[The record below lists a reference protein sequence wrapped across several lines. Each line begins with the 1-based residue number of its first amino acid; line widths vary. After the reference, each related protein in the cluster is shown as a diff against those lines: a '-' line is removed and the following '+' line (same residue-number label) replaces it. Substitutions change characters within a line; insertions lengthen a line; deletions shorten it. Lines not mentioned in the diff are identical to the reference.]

1 MNSQAIDG
9 IRESNQVREFHIVVI
24 EWDGEKPP
32 RQWYR
37 RLKRLAGGV
46 RGDKKVNP
54 IERRADKGIIIQE
67 GCILTP
73 SYSLARALAIMA
85 RDDFGARAVELGTTA
100 LKEHFGATAA
110 DLQIMGR
117 VEAKLSMRGRPVD
130 PVTWVV
136 TCHEEMDSFETYE
149 SRPIQC
155 PSCSGLRIH
164 VRRGYLRK
172 RSDNDRDIMNM
183 WESSR
188 FLSLPHWEKTPIN
201 YDVDNTSYPLIKEYK
216 YIEYDRG
223 RHVDKTRLLIRQSTE
238 FLTAVRS
245 INDRSFA
252 VDVLD
257 AVYVARQNLSKPER
271 LEARVKAATLFFR
284 LGGDPVSIEMV
295 EDESKVDFLDA
306 AALLGEETAVQ
317 LLMRY
322 A

>member
-85 RDDFGARAVELGTTA
+85 RDDF
-100 LKEHFGATAA
+100 
-110 DLQIMGR
+110 
-117 VEAKLSMRGRPVD
+117 
-130 PVTWVV
+130 
-136 TCHEEMDSFETYE
+136 
-149 SRPIQC
+149 
-155 PSCSGLRIH
+155 
-164 VRRGYLRK
+164 
-172 RSDNDRDIMNM
+172 
-183 WESSR
+183 
-188 FLSLPHWEKTPIN
+188 
-201 YDVDNTSYPLIKEYK
+201 
-216 YIEYDRG
+216 
-223 RHVDKTRLLIRQSTE
+223 
-238 FLTAVRS
+238 
-245 INDRSFA
+245 
-252 VDVLD
+252 
-257 AVYVARQNLSKPER
+257 
-271 LEARVKAATLFFR
+271 
-284 LGGDPVSIEMV
+284 
-295 EDESKVDFLDA
+295 LDA